1 MLMINFLKTRTLP
14 YLLGGSGYIIS
25 SDIAKSFVDNEN
37 NIEFYTGE
45 DVSQGIWIEQLNL
58 KTKLLDDQLR
68 FTPHSEYLQL

>member
-1 MLMINFLKTRTLP
+1 
-14 YLLGGSGYIIS
+14 
-25 SDIAKSFVDNEN
+25 VDNEN

-68 FTPHSEYLQL
+68 FTPHSEYGNCDHPTRLFSGHTIYNTFANEGLL